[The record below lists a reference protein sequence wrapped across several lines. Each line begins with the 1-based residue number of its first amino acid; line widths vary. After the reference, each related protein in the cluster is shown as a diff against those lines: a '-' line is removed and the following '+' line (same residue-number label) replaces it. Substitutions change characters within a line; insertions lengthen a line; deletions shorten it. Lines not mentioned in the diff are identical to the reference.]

1 MSSKEM
7 RGGKSQRTSRIV
19 KWTGIASRLREKLTP
34 ECGASGLQLNGISQ
48 LLETQL
54 ILNKQLLRKLNS
66 KTKFQNSMSPTFQSG
81 HLTPEYEVSHPNDY
95 LRVTLQIC
103 LQTMRKSHSR
113 MWRIR
118 LAARRNRHEGK
129 HTQNSPTPTAPF
141 RLLESCS
148 SNSTADHV
156 KIAFLRMAHPSNSSQ
171 SRSFWD
177 PAFRI

>member
-19 KWTGIASRLREKLTP
+19 KWTGWNEVFPGAPSLDLSSTGIASRLREKLTP

-66 KTKFQNSMSPTFQSG
+66 KTKFQNSMSPTFQSKAAKQTG

-118 LAARRNRHEGK
+118 LAARRNRPA
-129 HTQNSPTPTAPF
+129 SAFPT
-141 RLLESCS
+141 
-148 SNSTADHV
+148 
-156 KIAFLRMAHPSNSSQ
+156 
-171 SRSFWD
+171 
-177 PAFRI
+177 